1 MSATDTELPSLI
13 ASFIALEQADTL
25 SRPTAPTLIT
35 PTATIFVGSHGS
47 IDFDTWDAVVSCSS
61 TDQTGNQYTSTRGR
75 PKVLRFPV
83 SQGKIGS
90 RALRAHLHLLAP
102 FLQPILDSTTSEDAA
117 KSVKILFTC
126 PTGTDLAIG
135 TALVALCLFFH
146 DDGSRSN
153 YLAPRDGNEEAQTG
167 KNSPRVR
174 TNIDKLLIRRRL
186 AWITTAKPGAR
197 PSRETLQAVNTCLIG
212 R

>member
-13 ASFIALEQADTL
+13 ASFIALEQVDIQ
-25 SRPTAPTLIT
+25 SRPIAPTLIT

-47 IDFDTWDAVVSCSS
+47 IDFDTWDAVVSCSC
-61 TDQTGNQYTSTRGR
+61 TNQTENQNTSTGGR
-75 PKVLRFPV
+75 PKVLHFPIP
-83 SQGKIGS
+83 QGKLGS

-117 KSVKILFTC
+117 KCVKILFTC

-135 TALVALCLFFH
+135 TALVALCLFFN
-146 DDGSRSN
+146 DDGSRSK
-153 YLAPRDGNEEAQTG
+153 YLAPRDEIEEAQTG
-167 KNSPRVR
+167 NDSLGVR

-186 AWITTAKPGAR
+186 AWISTAKPDAR